1 MGITKE
7 QAGVATRAATFLT
20 NADKGRILG
29 FISLMEES
37 DLESGLERAGVNAED
52 PPDVIAG
59 CLQCLYQTKPSGQPL
74 PLSVCLHYLWCIAPL
89 DGAYGLYTHP
99 DLILFPQLSTIPMP
113 MFTDL
118 PVLAALLLY

>member
-20 NADKGRILG
+20 DADKGRLLG
-29 FISLMEES
+29 FISS
-37 DLESGLERAGVNAED
+37 IDLEHAGVNAQD

-74 PLSVCLHYLWCIAPL
+74 PLSLCLHYLMCIAPL
-89 DGAYGLYTHP
+89 DGAYSLYTHP
-99 DLILFPQLSTIPMP
+99 DLVLIASLFDSFA
-113 MFTDL
+113 FTL
-118 PVLAALLLY
+118 FTKCKAL

>member
-1 MGITKE
+1 M
-7 QAGVATRAATFLT
+7 ATRAATFLT

-59 CLQCLYQTKPSGQPL
+59 CRQCLYQTKPSGQPL
-74 PLSVCLHYLWCIAPL
+74 ALSLCLHYLMCIAPL
-89 DGAYGLYTHP
+89 NSLYT
-99 DLILFPQLSTIPMP
+99 L
-113 MFTDL
+113 
-118 PVLAALLLY
+118 